1 MYESHF
7 GFSGSP
13 FQLNPDP
20 SFYFGSRGHSNA
32 LAYLKF
38 GAHQGE
44 GFIVVTGEIGAG
56 KTTLV
61 RTLLEGLDPDQVVAA
76 QVVSTQLESDELLQ
90 AILMAFGVGAK
101 GTSKAHLIATLEGFL
116 TTLAAKGRRA
126 LLIIDEAQN
135 LRHEAVEELRMLSN
149 FQLGKYGLLQ
159 SFLVGQPELR
169 VLLQSKSME
178 QLRQRVIASCHL
190 GPLDA
195 AETKGYIEHRL
206 RRVGWNG
213 VYPEFQSGVMARI
226 HQWTDGV
233 PRRINRL
240 CNRLLLGSFLANAA
254 VVSAEM
260 VDETALALK
269 AEIGEAEAGTFAPAP
284 LVDPTAQPA
293 PAAAAAAQ
301 PAQQPEA
308 NAQALHVAPTTA
320 AREGVQAPGGVRA
333 EAKAPELIPARP
345 AGQAGT
351 AAKPGQVSRNV
362 ARSRKGARKK
372 RREAEVPGLDLGAAP
387 PRAQGVVRKTH
398 DTAMPTQPILCL
410 VESAFDYLKAGI
422 LADAFRGF
430 PSLPRVVAVHPGVES
445 GVGLDVLD
453 HWHMPLPAMAVHLGI
468 AADSFASQTSK
479 LSDAFDALLRESKPR
494 AVMVLG
500 SSDADLACSL
510 LAKKRGFQLLRAG
523 SGKRTSRSTSN
534 SRMNAA
540 LIEKI
545 ADVLYTDSTES
556 FYALYREGI
565 HLDRV
570 CSVGSLTREML
581 DIALANASGAPTR
594 LVMPSDLD
602 PTMLSGP
609 YGLISVDPELTH
621 IGPQS
626 LSKAV
631 QLLCE
636 VSRELPLIWMLSPE
650 SRGHLEYSSCVE
662 QLEAARIRLVGA
674 AGAGQTLG
682 ILRAAKC
689 LIAAD
694 DGPWLQEARA
704 LGLPSLVLNAAASL
718 DSDGA
723 SAEPATVDKT
733 SISDRKKFAQWLA
746 APGSSTLIPDYWDGG
761 TAARIAA
768 HLVGWMSRQSDAVP
782 NSVAQPA
789 AVLVDHLP

>member
-61 RTLLEGLDPDQVVAA
+61 RTLLEGLDPEKVVAA
-76 QVVSTQLESDELLQ
+76 QVVSTQLESSELLQ

-135 LRHEAVEELRMLSN
+135 LKHEAVEELRMLSN

-169 VLLQSKSME
+169 GLLQSKSME

-195 AETKGYIEHRL
+195 TETEGYIEHRL

-213 VYPEFQSGVMARI
+213 VYPEFQSGVMVRI
-226 HQWTDGV
+226 HQWTGGV

-240 CNRLLLGSFLANAA
+240 CNRLLLGSFLANTA
-254 VVSAEM
+254 VVSAAM

-269 AEIGEAEAGTFAPAP
+269 AEIGEAEAGMSAPAP
-284 LVDPTAQPA
+284 LAGTAAQ
-293 PAAAAAAQ
+293 PAAAAMTAQ
-301 PAQQPEA
+301 PPEA
-308 NAQALHVAPTTA
+308 DVKAIRVAPTTA
-320 AREGVQAPGGVRA
+320 PREGVQAPGGVRA
-333 EAKAPELIPARP
+333 APKTPEPVSARP
-345 AGQAGT
+345 ANHPGT
-351 AAKPGQVSRNV
+351 AVKPGQPAQN
-362 ARSRKGARKK
+362 ATRSRKGASRK
-372 RREAEVPGLDLGAAP
+372 RREVQGHGPDQGAAP
-387 PRAQGVVRKTH
+387 SRPQRVAGKAH
-398 DTAMPTQPILCL
+398 DTALPTQPILCL
-410 VESAFDYLKAGI
+410 VESASAYLIAGV
-422 LADAFRGF
+422 LADVFRGF

-445 GVGLDVLD
+445 CVGLDDLD
-453 HWHMPLPAMAVHLGI
+453 DWRMPLPAMAVHLGI

-479 LSDAFDALLRESKPR
+479 LSDSFDALLSEFEPR

-510 LAKKRGFQLLRAG
+510 LAKKRGFPLLRAS
-523 SGKRTSRSTSN
+523 SGKRTSRSASN
-534 SRMNAA
+534 SQINAT

-581 DIALANASGAPTR
+581 DIALANASSAAAR
-594 LVMPSDLD
+594 RAMPSEID
-602 PTMLSGP
+602 PGALSDP
-609 YGLISVDPELTH
+609 CGLITVDPRVALK
-621 IGPQS
+621 GPQS
-626 LSKAV
+626 LAKAV

-636 VSRELPLIWMLSPE
+636 LSRELPLIWILSPE
-650 SRGHLEYSSCVE
+650 GRSYLAYSSCVE
-662 QLEAARIRLVGA
+662 QLEAARIRLVGD
-674 AGAGQTLG
+674 AGAGQALE

-689 LIAAD
+689 LIATD
-694 DGPWLQEARA
+694 EGPWLQDARA
-704 LGLPSLVLNAAASL
+704 LALPSLVLNSDASL
-718 DSDGA
+718 DSDG
-723 SAEPATVDKT
+723 SSGDPALLENA
-733 SISDRKKFAQWLA
+733 SISDREKFAQWLA
-746 APGSSTLIPDYWDGG
+746 APGLSTLTPDYWDGG

-768 HLVGWMSRQSDAVP
+768 HLVGWMSRPSNAAP
-782 NSVAQPA
+782 RHAAQAA
-789 AVLVDHLP
+789 AVLVHQLP

>member
-61 RTLLEGLDPDQVVAA
+61 RTLLEGLDPDRVVAA
-76 QVVSTQLESDELLQ
+76 QVVSTQLESSELLQ

-169 VLLQSKSME
+169 GLLQSKSME

-226 HQWTDGV
+226 HQWTGGV

-269 AEIGEAEAGTFAPAP
+269 AEIGEADAGASAPAP
-284 LVDPTAQPA
+284 LVDQAAQPA
-293 PAAAAAAQ
+293 PAAAAVVA
-301 PAQQPEA
+301 PQPEA
-308 NAQALHVAPTTA
+308 NAETLRIAPA
-320 AREGVQAPGGVRA
+320 PAPREGAQVPGGVHA
-333 EAKAPELIPARP
+333 AAKVPAPVSGRP
-345 AGQAGT
+345 TGQA
-351 AAKPGQVSRNV
+351 AAAVKPGQPSQNV
-362 ARSRKGARKK
+362 ARGRKGKK
-372 RREAEVPGLDLGAAP
+372 RREAEVRGPDPSAAP
-387 PRAQGVVRKTH
+387 SGAQGAVRRAH
-398 DTAMPTQPILCL
+398 DTAIPTRPILCL
-410 VESAFDYLKAGI
+410 VDSPFDYLKAGI

-445 GVGLDVLD
+445 GFGLDDLNDWRV
-453 HWHMPLPAMAVHLGI
+453 PLPAMAVHLGI
-468 AADSFASQTSK
+468 TGGSFASRTAK
-479 LSDAFDALLRESKPR
+479 LSDSFDALLSEFDPR

-523 SGKRTSRSTSN
+523 SGKRTSRSASN
-534 SRMNAA
+534 SQVNAA

-581 DIALANASGAPTR
+581 DIALANASSRAPR
-594 LVMPSDLD
+594 RVLPSDLD
-602 PTMLSGP
+602 PTTLPGP
-609 YGLISVDPELTH
+609 YGLIAVDPRLTQ

-636 VSRELPLIWMLSPE
+636 LSRELPLIWMLSPE
-650 SRGHLEYSSCVE
+650 SRSHLEYSSCVE
-662 QLEAARIRLVGA
+662 QLEAAKIRLVGA
-674 AGAGQTLG
+674 AGAGQTLE
-682 ILRAAKC
+682 IVRAAKC
-689 LIAAD
+689 LIATD

-718 DSDGA
+718 DSDGT

-733 SISDRKKFAQWLA
+733 SISDRAKFAQWLA

-782 NSVAQPA
+782 NSAAPPA
-789 AVLVDHLP
+789 TVLVDHLP